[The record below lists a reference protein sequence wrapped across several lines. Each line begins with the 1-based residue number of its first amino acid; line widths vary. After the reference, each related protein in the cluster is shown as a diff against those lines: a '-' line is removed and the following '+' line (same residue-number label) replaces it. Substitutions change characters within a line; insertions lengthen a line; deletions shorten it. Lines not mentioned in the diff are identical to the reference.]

1 MQFNTHHP
9 PKLRDKVLFTPSSQQ
24 HSPNCS
30 GLSASLRCART
41 SRIHRVLNPQPTGL
55 KRSLTNPPDH
65 TSRDT
70 LGGPVSRLRGVR
82 ANCDPQWLLHG
93 IRLVPGS
100 PTNAR
105 SHWEFGGRVEASI
118 GRVRASL
125 IYGGPTSHPT
135 GLKGSITNTTGH
147 PQRSCVHVLSTQYC
161 IHHLSSTDQICSGMS
176 NGCFIR
182 FIGGRVDTNPHKF
195 RVFSGEHLI
204 VIRSSMLFTSPVSL
218 LDDLSAELHNTKY
231 QFVPVYFLMSPTK
244 PAHVHLSFI

>member
-55 KRSLTNPPDH
+55 KRSLTNSPDH

-82 ANCDPQWLLHG
+82 ASCDPQWLLHG

-135 GLKGSITNTTGH
+135 GPKGSIPTPRDTPRG
-147 PQRSCVHVLSTQYC
+147 PVSMSCRLSTASTICPQPIRYVLGC
-161 IHHLSSTDQICSGMS
+161 PTDALS
-176 NGCFIR
+176 
-182 FIGGRVDTNPHKF
+182 
-195 RVFSGEHLI
+195 
-204 VIRSSMLFTSPVSL
+204 
-218 LDDLSAELHNTKY
+218 DLSEAGST
-231 QFVPVYFLMSPTK
+231 PTRIN
-244 PAHVHLSFI
+244 SEYSQENI